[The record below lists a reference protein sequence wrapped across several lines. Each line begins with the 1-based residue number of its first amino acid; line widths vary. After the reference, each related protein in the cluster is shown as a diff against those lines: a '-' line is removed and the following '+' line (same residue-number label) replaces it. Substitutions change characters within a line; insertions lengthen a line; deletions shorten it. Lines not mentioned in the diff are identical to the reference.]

1 MPTVLDRAAVDEW
14 YKCNDKDSFAYAR
27 RLIAEEGL
35 LCGEQ
40 CVRGGVYILNTPSE
54 LSQYISYANETGR
67 IIHHLPCVCVVCVC
81 LCEGGSSGS
90 ALSAAVRAA
99 RELKEH
105 QTCVVLLPDSVR
117 NYL

>member
-40 CVRGGVYILNTPSE
+40 CVREGVYTILNTPSE
-54 LSQYISYANETGR
+54 LSQYISYANG

-81 LCEGGSSGS
+81 VCVFVKVVPV
-90 ALSAAVRAA
+90 ALPCQR
-99 RELKEH
+99 
-105 QTCVVLLPDSVR
+105 Q
-117 NYL
+117 